1 MKNRNV
7 QMKKGMCTAL
17 LVLLLSAVGATKG
30 YAQTI
35 TVDNLNYTVIHDGS
49 NSVTLRGHVD
59 GQGAAGTLTIPS
71 TVTYDGT
78 TYTVTGIDEGAFSG
92 CLGLTGDL
100 IIPNSVTWIGS
111 WAFAGCEGFN
121 GSLILGNSLTSI
133 GYEAFQGCIGFTG
146 NLTIPNSVTI
156 IGSRA
161 FEGCSG
167 FTGNLTIPNSVTI
180 IGSRAFRECSGFNGE
195 LILPNSLTEI
205 GGGAFYGCSGFIG
218 ELNIPNSVSI
228 IQDGDWEDGTF
239 GNCSGF
245 TSLVLSNSLTR
256 IASNAFY
263 NCTGFSGT
271 LNIPNSV
278 VEIGR
283 DAFACCSGFTG
294 TLVLPNSLN
303 YIGSEAFVYCTGL
316 TGNLVIPNS
325 VNEIGSYAFAEC
337 SGLNGNLLI
346 PQSISFI
353 SEGLFYHCYGFTSI
367 TVCNDTTP
375 TVSDLGQYYAFE
387 GIDKSIP
394 VYVPIGSIPAYQT
407 AYGWIEFTNYI
418 ESTGIDEQK
427 DITVSAYPNP
437 TIGNL
442 TIEAIDLKQITI
454 TNMLGQVIYEG
465 KANGNVFEY
474 DFGRHDEGTYLIRI
488 ETVNGEAVKKVSV
501 TR

>member
-30 YAQTI
+30 YAQYF
-35 TVDNLNYTVIHDGS
+35 TVDNLKYMVIGS
-49 NSVTLRGHVD
+49 NIVLLRGHVD
-59 GQGAAGTLTIPS
+59 GTSAAGTLTIPS
-71 TVTYDGT
+71 TVSYDGT

-100 IIPNSVTWIGS
+100 IIPNSVTGIGN
-111 WAFAGCEGFN
+111 WAFSGCEGFN

-133 GYEAFQGCIGFTG
+133 GYDAFHGCIGFTG
-146 NLTIPNSVTI
+146 NLTIPNSVTTI
-156 IGSRA
+156 RSDA
-161 FEGCSG
+161 FFG
-167 FTGNLTIPNSVTI
+167 
-180 IGSRAFRECSGFNGE
+180 CSGFNGE
-195 LILPNSLTEI
+195 LILSNSLTEI
-205 GGGAFYGCSGFIG
+205 GDGAFYGCSGFIG

-228 IQDGDWEDGTF
+228 IQDGDWEHGTF

-271 LNIPNSV
+271 VNIPNSV
-278 VEIGR
+278 IEIGK

-325 VNEIGSYAFAEC
+325 VNEIESYAFAEC

-367 TVCNDTTP
+367 TVCNDTPP

-474 DFGRHDEGTYLIRI
+474 DFGRHDEGMYLIRI

>member
-1 MKNRNV
+1 
-7 QMKKGMCTAL
+7 MCTAL

-78 TYTVTGIDEGAFSG
+78 TYTVIGIDEGAFSD

-100 IIPNSVTWIGS
+100 IIPNSVTGIGN

-121 GSLILGNSLTSI
+121 GSLILGNSLTYI
-133 GYEAFQGCIGFTG
+133 GYEAFHGCIGFTG
-146 NLTIPNSVTI
+146 NLTIPNSVTTI
-156 IGSRA
+156 RSDA
-161 FEGCSG
+161 FFG
-167 FTGNLTIPNSVTI
+167 
-180 IGSRAFRECSGFNGE
+180 CSGFNGE
-195 LILPNSLTEI
+195 LILSNSLTEI
-205 GGGAFYGCSGFIG
+205 GDGAFYGCSGFIG

-228 IQDGDWEDGTF
+228 IQDGDWEHGTF

-271 LNIPNSV
+271 VNIPNSV
-278 VEIGR
+278 IEIGK

-325 VNEIGSYAFAEC
+325 VNEIESYAFAEC

-367 TVCNDTTP
+367 TVCNDTPP

>member
-35 TVDNLNYTVIHDGS
+35 TVDNLNYTVIPDGS

-78 TYTVTGIDEGAFSG
+78 TYTVTGIDEGAFCD

-100 IIPNSVTWIGS
+100 IIPNSVTGIGN

-121 GSLILGNSLTSI
+121 GSLILGNSLTYI
-133 GYEAFQGCIGFTG
+133 GYEAFHGCIGFTG
-146 NLTIPNSVTI
+146 NLTIPNSVTTI
-156 IGSRA
+156 RSDA
-161 FEGCSG
+161 FFG
-167 FTGNLTIPNSVTI
+167 
-180 IGSRAFRECSGFNGE
+180 CSGFNGE
-195 LILPNSLTEI
+195 LILSNSLTEI
-205 GGGAFYGCSGFIG
+205 GDGAFYGCSGFIG

-228 IQDGDWEDGTF
+228 IQDGDWEHGTF

-278 VEIGR
+278 VEIGK

-325 VNEIGSYAFAEC
+325 VNEIESYAFAEC

-367 TVCNDTTP
+367 TVCNDTPP

-454 TNMLGQVIYEG
+454 TNMLGQIIYEG
-465 KANGNVFEY
+465 KAKGNVFEY